1 MPVITQIRQRRL
13 PGPRPTVE
21 AVDDRLQ
28 ARFAV
33 IAGITLYLLLP
44 PKLTFGPIWLAPA
57 LAGVLLIPLIAL
69 RPTKLAESRLVHAI
83 SVSVIAVLNF
93 FNVASFVLLIFDLID
108 THAKG
113 HASISALE
121 LLKYGSLVWMT
132 NVIVFALWFWE
143 IDGKGPIDRS
153 HQRSAN
159 DSDEPDFLF
168 PQMSLDRSRVRG
180 IPEFWKPMF
189 LDYLYLS
196 FTNALAVS
204 PTDTMPL
211 TRTAKM
217 LMLSESLISF
227 LTVALILARSV
238 NILS

>member
-1 MPVITQIRQRRL
+1 VN
-13 PGPRPTVE
+13 
-21 AVDDRLQ
+21 DRLQ
-28 ARFAV
+28 ARLAV
-33 IAGITLYLLLP
+33 IAGIVLCVLLP

-57 LAGVLLIPLIAL
+57 LVGIILVPLVAL
-69 RPTKLAESRLVHAI
+69 RPTKLANSRFAHTLSLVAI
-83 SVSVIAVLNF
+83 AFLNF
-93 FNVASFVLLIFDLID
+93 FNIASIMLLVFDLLNPH
-108 THAKG
+108 TKG
-113 HASISALE
+113 HTELSATE
-121 LLKYGSLVWMT
+121 LLKYGALIWMT
-132 NVIVFALWFWE
+132 NVLVFSLWFWE
-143 IDGKGPIDRS
+143 IDGLGPIDRER
-153 HQRSAN
+153 HASAN
-159 DSDEPDFLF
+159 DFQDPDFLF
-168 PQMSLDRSRVRG
+168 PQMSIDRSKIRG
-180 IPEFWKPMF
+180 VPENWKPMF